1 MKSDENL
8 IPESI
13 PAWNLN
19 NSHCIVILS
28 FQIHLS
34 KRHGSR
40 AERDSAL
47 PRGVPALGT
56 DSRHQVEE
64 GERQTEQVQLQHAQ
78 GLPLR
83 ASQPA
88 QQVHVEG
95 QCRQEGLSSHQGGS
109 VSPAL

>member
-1 MKSDENL
+1 MSIFKYLIGLRVATSCAEYGHVQSHHLPEEKSRSL
-8 IPESI
+8 T
-13 PAWNLN
+13 
-19 NSHCIVILS
+19 HCIILS

-64 GERQTEQVQLQHAQ
+64 GEHQIVQVQLQHAQ
-78 GLPLR
+78 GLPLHP
-83 ASQPA
+83 AQPA
-88 QQVHVEG
+88 QQVHVEA
-95 QCRQEGLSSHQGGS
+95 QCR
-109 VSPAL
+109 